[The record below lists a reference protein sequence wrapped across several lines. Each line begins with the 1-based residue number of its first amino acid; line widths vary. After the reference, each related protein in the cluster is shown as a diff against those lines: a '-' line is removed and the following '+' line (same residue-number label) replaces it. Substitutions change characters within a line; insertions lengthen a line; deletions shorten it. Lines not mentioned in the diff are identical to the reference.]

1 VIDGRQAYE
10 ALCSAVRE
18 YARADTDEKQAL
30 AVLSLQNGLDG
41 ALRAYL
47 ESFGLAYIDYRSVSY
62 PDLVDLVRDRT
73 ALFAGDAELPRL
85 LVSLNN
91 TRNRIAHPEP
101 SSRPTTDDIS
111 RDARQYI
118 KLARRFWP
126 SLFGEAFPTDLLAA
140 PAEPEPRPEPVP
152 PPRPEPLPAARLGPK
167 PARWH
172 GVRRVLRKLWSDE
185 STPHLRKG
193 LLLRRVIGI
202 VIFLLLAKLLK
213 DAAIFTARWPEPVKY
228 GGLVLFLLAIA
239 LFAWGLILTW
249 KALRQIRL
257 EGVLLFLVVAYIL
270 LLGAAVLTSTSALP
284 WFQVA
289 WQASRDS
296 IGLAGRTA
304 VDSAGAILSAPQEFR
319 VAYLGYRRP
328 VRVPGIDTDAPS
340 YLTPIPANRPATLAA
355 EAEPTS
361 RSGQPTPEGT
371 AAPDKEESG
380 SLPLPDCPH
389 PQARLTAPRVGQVIQ
404 GQVEVS
410 GTANIDGFDYY
421 KFEYCRVL
429 DPTETWHWIAS
440 FETPV
445 DNGLLGTW
453 DVSALPA
460 DLYILRLTVVNM
472 EGNYPYPPCQVTV
485 QIGGD

>member
-1 VIDGRQAYE
+1 MIDSRQAYE

-18 YARADTDEKQAL
+18 YADADTDEKRAL

-47 ESFGLAYIDYRSVSY
+47 QSFGLTYIDSRSVSY
-62 PDLVDLVRDRT
+62 PDLVDLVRDQT

-101 SSRPTTDDIS
+101 GNMPTPDEIS
-111 RDARQYI
+111 RDARQYV

-126 SLFGEAFPTDLLAA
+126 WLFGEAFPQELLAA
-140 PAEPEPRPEPVP
+140 PAEPEPLPERVP

-167 PARWH
+167 PARWPRA
-172 GVRRVLRKLWSDE
+172 RRFLRKVWSDE
-185 STPHLRKG
+185 SARHLRKG
-193 LLLRRVIGI
+193 LLLKRLIGI
-202 VIFLLLAKLLK
+202 LIFLLLAKLLK

-228 GGLVLFLLAIA
+228 GGLVLFLLAVA
-239 LFAWGLILTW
+239 LFAWGLFLIW
-249 KALRQIRL
+249 KVLRQIRL
-257 EGVLLFLVVAYIL
+257 KGVLIFLVVSYIL
-270 LLGAAVLTSTSALP
+270 LLSAAVLTSTSALP

-328 VRVPGIDTDAPS
+328 VRVPGTDTDDPT
-340 YLTPIPANRPATLAA
+340 YLTPIPANRPARLAA

-361 RSGQPTPEGT
+361 RSGQPTPEST
-371 AAPDKEESG
+371 AAPDKETGG

-410 GTANIDGFDYY
+410 GTAKIDGFDYY
-421 KFEYCRVL
+421 KFEYRRAL
-429 DPTETWHWIAS
+429 DSTETWHWIAS

-445 DNGLLGTW
+445 EDGLLGTW
-453 DVSALPA
+453 DVSGLPP
-460 DLYILRLTVVNM
+460 DFYILRLTVVNV
-472 EGNYPYPPCQVTV
+472 EGNYPYLPCEVTV
-485 QIGGD
+485 QIEGD